1 MAVGAV
7 KREPGL
13 PDVPTVAET
22 VPGFEL
28 ASWTGALAP
37 AGTPRPRIDWLNK
50 EILAVTATPDFQQRI
65 VNIALQPYADTPD
78 EFDASIK
85 RTYATFEKVVRQYNI
100 TD

>member
-1 MAVGAV
+1 MD
-7 KREPGL
+7 E
-13 PDVPTVAET
+13 AEN
-22 VPGFEL
+22 
-28 ASWTGALAP
+28 LAP
-37 AGTPRPRIDWLNK
+37 PKNSSSAATAANNTDMIKAKETTRWLNK
-50 EILAVTATPDFQQRI
+50 EILAVTATPDFQQRM